1 MSDTAVLLVVCM
13 FFFGVAVG
21 LVLAV
26 MTVLGEDE

>member
-21 LVLAV
+21 LVLAE
-26 MTVLGEDE
+26 LIGEDS